1 MQHPGTAGHVLRG
14 TPQHPGQPGRPPDTR
29 PVPSCRESFFEKVGV
44 DPEDAA
50 TWEQLGA
57 FCLEFSVV
65 LAQVHQF
72 LESSGLDDPAKV

>member
-1 MQHPGTAGHVLRG
+1 
-14 TPQHPGQPGRPPDTR
+14 
-29 PVPSCRESFFEKVGV
+29 VGV